1 MLQLFQD
8 NFISR
13 EATSRQFFRVTTST
27 QQILYRSSFF
37 FRAST
42 SFSEQP
48 LLSSNH
54 FFQNNYFFRVEL
66 LSSSHSLR
74 IGSSFRQVL
83 FGTATFLGVE
93 MFRIKISTE
102 ELLFRNQVLLHSI
115 NFFQRVAF
123 WKKAN
128 FSEKQYSTLSTF
140 SGELS
145 FQSGYFF
152 KKRYLLFQL
161 PSQKSYFF
169 TTHFFRRVT
178 VSQLPFLSTATVPI
192 YQLSELSTS

>member
-66 LSSSHSLR
+66 LLSSHSLR
-74 IGSSFRQVL
+74 IGRSFRQVL

-115 NFFQRVAF
+115 NFFQRAAF

-128 FSEKQYSTLSTF
+128 FSEKQYSTLFTF

-169 TTHFFRRVT
+169 TTYFFRRVT
-178 VSQLPFLSTATVPI
+178 VSQLPFLSTTTVPI